1 MDSRDLRNLAEAWE
15 SITTP
20 ETETEQLDEQGRMT
34 GPQRRA
40 RQAQQQSAAA
50 QSRQQSGE
58 ALRSFVNRGGLIGAF
73 GRALEARRQ
82 EVAGR
87 RQLKQDEAES
97 RAQARRLGDAPARE
111 TGMSRPAT
119 PAVAAKPDTAP
130 APQTV
135 AASGG
140 AGGRVTVGKK
150 YAATLGGKQGTV
162 TYDASGK
169 KTFTANAPTK
179 PVASDTKPVTP
190 AGSAVADAKPA
201 TPVKRPSILSDLDD
215 LKRMRAASLMRQQGR
230 TLPGGKIPVGSD
242 LKKLNQ
248 DLDLFDIV
256 KGYLL
261 DEGATEE
268 EALKRMAVMTE
279 EERNEIIESS
289 CGSDRP
295 MKKKKKK
302 SGY

>member
-1 MDSRDLRNLAEAWE
+1 MDSRDLHNLAEAWE

-111 TGMSRPAT
+111 TGMPRLAT
-119 PAVAAKPDTAP
+119 PAVAAKPDTTP
-130 APQTV
+130 A
-135 AASGG
+135 
-140 AGGRVTVGKK
+140 
-150 YAATLGGKQGTV
+150 
-162 TYDASGK
+162 
-169 KTFTANAPTK
+169 K
-179 PVASDTKPVTP
+179 PVVSDTKPATP